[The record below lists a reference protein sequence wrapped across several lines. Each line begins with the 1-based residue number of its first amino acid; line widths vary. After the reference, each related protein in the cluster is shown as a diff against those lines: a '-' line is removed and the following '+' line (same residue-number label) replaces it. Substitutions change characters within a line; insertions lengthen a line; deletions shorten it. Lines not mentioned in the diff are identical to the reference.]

1 MAILEN
7 IQHQFFEFKP
17 SSKNSEYGFIPNTNK
32 EIEESFPQI
41 FLSDGEPWHEV
52 NQYAFARYYDQ
63 QKDLKTVNR
72 EMTHLARY
80 ANWLEEEGLHWLH
93 FPKRKYERC
102 LFKFRGYLIKLR
114 DEGLLAPSTTSQ
126 TMRNVVAFYRWASN
140 EGYAQSNSKLFDDE
154 NKVIYFFDKVG
165 FRRTMEVTS
174 SELSIPNRPRT
185 GITLENGLT
194 PINQASTKILMDHL
208 SKHSNHEL
216 HLMFKTALL
225 TGCRHETISTLNIDA
240 LKKSYPDPLLL
251 NIMRVEVGPG
261 TGVKTKFN
269 VYGSV
274 YFPKSLVIELIEYF
288 NSAKAILR
296 RSKAKNSLQRN
307 IFLTSHN
314 NRYTKET
321 FGTLLHQLKED
332 LIESGHTEFGRFQFH
347 QLRAT
352 FGTMMMRA
360 LLKTQGVSSL
370 NAIEFV
376 REAMLHKEASTTWKY
391 IKFIENEPIEEQFL
405 QTLWEMFTG
414 PQEESQQIIDQLTCG
429 EVIGFI

>member
-7 IQHQFFEFKP
+7 IQHQPFEFKP
-17 SSKNSEYGFIPNTNK
+17 TSKNSEYGFIPNTNK
-32 EIEESFPQI
+32 EVEKSFPQI

-52 NQYAFARYYDQ
+52 NQYAFDRYYDQ
-63 QKDLKTVNR
+63 QKNLKTVNR
-72 EMTHLARY
+72 EMTHLTHY
-80 ANWLEEEGLHWLH
+80 ANWLEEEDLHWLH

-114 DEGLLAPSTTSQ
+114 DEGFLAPSTTSQ
-126 TMRNVVAFYRWASN
+126 TMRSVVAFYRWTSD
-140 EGYAQSNSKLFDDE
+140 EGYAQAQSKLFDDK
-154 NKVIYFFDKVG
+154 NKIIYFFDDVG
-165 FRRTMEVTS
+165 FNRSMNVAS

-185 GITLENGLT
+185 GITLEDGLI
-194 PINQASTKILMDHL
+194 PISQASTKILMAHL
-208 SKHSNHEL
+208 SEYSNHEL
-216 HLMFKTALL
+216 YLMFKTALL

-240 LKKSYPDPLLL
+240 LKKSYPDPLLS

-261 TGVKTKFN
+261 TGVETKFD
-269 VYGSV
+269 VYGAV

-288 NSAKAILR
+288 GSAEAILR
-296 RSKAKNSLQRN
+296 RSKAKKSLQRN

-314 NRYTKET
+314 NRYTNQT
-321 FGTLLHQLKED
+321 FGTLLYRLKNE
-332 LIESGHTEFGRFQFH
+332 LIESGHSEFGRFQFH

-360 LLKTQGVSSL
+360 LLQTQGVSSL

-405 QTLWEMFTG
+405 QTLWEMFNG
-414 PQEESQQIIDQLTCG
+414 ANEQSQEIIENLTNG
-429 EVIGFI
+429 KYISAL